1 MNRIMYSLLLLL
13 SVSTFATAQELY
25 MPRNIKQA
33 YVNQTRDKSGAPGK
47 LYWQNKGMYNIE
59 LSVNPPGRTV
69 TGVETITY
77 LNNSPNELKGIMLRL
92 ICNLHKFQSPR
103 SGYVSKDFLT
113 DGVIIDGLV
122 IEGTPVKF
130 NNDVGTTAW
139 VALPKPLASK
149 DSIHL
154 RINWHYDLSVLSGR
168 EGMLDSTSAFMAY
181 AYPRV
186 SVYDDYNG
194 WDGIEHTDRV
204 EFYSDFN
211 DYNVAVTVPKN
222 FVVWGTGTLLNPA
235 AVLNPVFANRLERSY
250 TSDTTAHITN
260 LQEMLQG
267 KVTKQQEYNTW
278 KFSATHIADVTY
290 ATSDHYVWDAA
301 SVVVDSS
308 TMRRASIQAAY
319 QDTATDFRHS
329 VAFSHNALNWFSHQW
344 PGVSYPFPAMTAVQ
358 GFADMEYPMMVN
370 DGSAGDDLSFAQ
382 LVQDHE
388 IAHTY
393 FPFYMGI
400 NESRYSF
407 MDEGWATTFEY
418 LIGIAEKGKE
428 TADNFY
434 RKFRVN
440 KYIHDSSTEEDQPI
454 ISMSNQVSGMGYSS
468 NSYGKASLS
477 YLALKDLLGDV
488 LFKKC
493 LHAYMNNWHGK
504 HPIPWDYFY
513 SFNTA
518 AGQNLNWFWNN
529 WYFSN
534 NYIDLT
540 LADVKLNAKKATLR
554 IVNTGGFAVPF
565 DVVITSRDGTTTS
578 VHQTPGVWKA
588 NAKEV
593 VLNLPYAKDIQSI
606 KLDGNLFMDANE
618 KDNVWKQ

>member
-1 MNRIMYSLLLLL
+1 MYSLLLL
-13 SVSTFATAQELY
+13 VGVNTIATAQELY

-47 LYWQNKGMYNIE
+47 RYWQNKGIYDIK
-59 LSVNPPGRTV
+59 LAVNPPDRTV

-77 LNNSPNELKGIMLRL
+77 INNSPDVLKGMMLRL
-92 ICNLHKFQSPR
+92 IVNLHKYQAPR

-113 DGVIIDGLV
+113 NGVSIDHLVIDG
-122 IEGTPVKF
+122 IPVNF
-130 NNDVGTTAW
+130 NNNVGTTAW
-139 VALPKPLASK
+139 VAFPKPLASK

-154 RINWHYDLSVLSGR
+154 HINWHYDLSVLSGR
-168 EGMLDSTSAFMAY
+168 EGMIDSTTAFMAY

-194 WDGIEHTDRV
+194 WDGLEHTDRV

-222 FVVWGTGTLLNPA
+222 FVVWGTGNLLNPE
-235 AVLNPVFANRLERSY
+235 AVLRPAFADRLKRSLS
-250 TSDTTAHITN
+250 SDITAHIAN
-260 LQEMLQG
+260 WQEMQQG
-267 KVTKQQEYNTW
+267 EVTKQQPRNTW
-278 KFSATHIADVTY
+278 KFSANNIADVTY

-319 QDTATDFRHS
+319 HDTSADFRHS
-329 VAFSHNALNWFSHQW
+329 VAFSHNALNWFSHKW
-344 PGVSYPFPAMTAVQ
+344 PGVPYPFAAMTAMQ

-370 DGSAGDDLSFAQ
+370 DGSVGDDLSFAQ

-418 LIGIAEKGKE
+418 LIGIAEKGKA
-428 TADNFY
+428 TADEFY

-440 KYIHDSSTEEDQPI
+440 KYIHDPSTEEDQPI

-477 YLALKDLLGDV
+477 YLALKDLLGDT
-488 LFKKC
+488 LFRKC
-493 LHAYMNNWHGK
+493 LHAYMDNWHGK

-518 AGQNLNWFWNN
+518 AGENLNWFWNN

-540 LADVKLNAKKATLR
+540 LADVKLNGKRAVLR

-565 DVVITSRDGTTTS
+565 DVVITFKDGTTKS
-578 VHQTPGVWKA
+578 VHQTPVVWKA
-588 NAKEV
+588 NQKEV
-593 VLNLPYAKDIQSI
+593 TLSLSYSKEIKSIQ
-606 KLDGNLFMDANE
+606 LDGNLFMDANE
-618 KDNVWKQ
+618 KDNVWTR

>member
-13 SVSTFATAQELY
+13 GVSTLAAAQELY

-47 LYWQNKGMYNIE
+47 LYWQNKGIYNIE
-59 LSVNPPGRTV
+59 LSVNPPDRTV

-77 LNNSPNELKGIMLRL
+77 VNNSPNELKGMVLRL

-103 SGYVSKDFLT
+103 SGYVSKNFLT
-113 DGVIIDGLV
+113 DGVIIDHLV
-122 IEGTPVKF
+122 IDGIPVTF

-139 VALPKPLASK
+139 VPFPRPLSSK

-154 RINWHYDLSVLSGR
+154 HVNWHYDLSVLSGR
-168 EGMLDSTSAFMAY
+168 EGMIDSTTAFMAY

-222 FVVWGTGTLLNPA
+222 FVVWGTGTLQ
-235 AVLNPVFANRLERSY
+235 NPVSVLRPAFANRLERSL
-250 TSDTTAHITN
+250 TSDMPAHIAN

-267 KVTKQQEYNTW
+267 EVTKQQERNTW

-290 ATSDHYVWDAA
+290 ATSDHYIWDAA
-301 SVVVDSS
+301 SVVVDST

-319 QDTATDFRHS
+319 HDTSADFRHS

-344 PGVSYPFPAMTAVQ
+344 PGVSYPFPVMTAVQ

-370 DGSAGDDLSFAQ
+370 DGSVGDDLSFAQ

-434 RKFRVN
+434 KKFRVN
-440 KYIHDSSTEEDQPI
+440 KYTHDPSTEEDQPI

-477 YLALKDLLGDV
+477 YLALKDMLGDT

-540 LADVKLNAKKATLR
+540 LADVKLNARKASLR
-554 IVNTGGFAVPF
+554 IINTGGFAIPF
-565 DVVITSRDGTTTS
+565 DVVITFRDGTTKS
-578 VHQTPGVWKA
+578 VHQTPAVWKA
-588 NAKEV
+588 NSKEV
-593 VLNLPYAKDIQSI
+593 VLNLSYAKDIRSI

>member
-13 SVSTFATAQELY
+13 GVSTIATAQELY

-33 YVNQTRDKSGAPGK
+33 YANQTRDKSGAPGK
-47 LYWQNKGMYNIE
+47 LYWQNKGIYNIE
-59 LSVNPPGRTV
+59 LSVNPPNRTV

-77 LNNSPNELKGIMLRL
+77 VNNSPDALKGMMLRL
-92 ICNLHKFQSPR
+92 ICNLHKFQAPR

-113 DGVIIDGLV
+113 DGVSIDGLV

-139 VALPKPLASK
+139 VALPKPLPAK

-168 EGMLDSTSAFMAY
+168 EGMIDSTTAFMAY

-222 FVVWGTGTLLNPA
+222 FVVWGTGTLQNPTE
-235 AVLNPVFANRLERSY
+235 VLRPAIANRLQRSF
-250 TSDTTAHITN
+250 TSDTTAHIAN
-260 LQEMLQG
+260 RQEMAQG
-267 KVTKQQEYNTW
+267 AVTQQQEHNTW

-290 ATSDHYVWDAA
+290 ATSNHYVWDAA

-308 TMRRASIQAAY
+308 TMRRSSIQAAY
-319 QDTATDFRHS
+319 NDSSADFHHS

-344 PGVSYPFPAMTAVQ
+344 PGVPYPFPVMTAVQ
-358 GFADMEYPMMVN
+358 GYADMEYPMMVN
-370 DGSAGDDLSFAQ
+370 DGSAGNDLSFAQ

-400 NESRYSF
+400 NESRYAF

-440 KYIHDSSTEEDQPI
+440 RYTHDPSTEEDQPI
-454 ISMSNQVSGMGYSS
+454 ISMSNQVSGMGYGS

-477 YLALKDLLGDV
+477 YLALKDMLGDE

-513 SFNTA
+513 SINTA

-529 WYFSN
+529 WFFSN

-540 LADVKLNAKKATLR
+540 LTDVKLNAKKASLR
-554 IVNTGGFAVPF
+554 IVNTGGFAIPF
-565 DVVITSRDGTTTS
+565 DVVITFKDGTTKT
-578 VHQTPGVWKA
+578 VHQTPAVWKA
-588 NAKEV
+588 NAKEIT
-593 VLNLPYAKDIQSI
+593 LNVPYTKDVQAI